1 MTHTPWPA
9 EGARRF
15 GAVNW
20 LGMWTLYLKEVRRFW
35 KVMTQTV
42 AAPVI
47 TTLLYLAIFA
57 LAIGKFRPDVHGVPF
72 VEFLAP
78 GLIMMTMIQNAF
90 ATTSSSLLISKIQGN
105 IVDVLMPP
113 LSPMELNIGIAL
125 AGVTRGLVCGTVT
138 AIAMLPFVN
147 LGLAHLWALLFFA
160 AGASPM
166 LSLFGILGGIW
177 SEKFDHLQAVTN
189 FVILPLTL
197 SVRHLLFGDAASRL
211 RAPDH
216 ALEPRLLP
224 DRRLPLRRHRPC
236 RWRDRGWGG
245 AGHRRQ
251 PRALD
256 RLPHALPHRLPPE
269 GLSGALQSAGIR
281 QKTPIDSP
289 RPLRNTPLLPGLP
302 PFSGGFFYWAKAR
315 PEGHQGDRDDP
326 ERETTTLT
334 ARTPRP

>member
-90 ATTSSSLLISKIQGN
+90 ANTSSSLLISKIQGN

-138 AIAMLPFVN
+138 ALAMLPFVN

-160 AGASPM
+160 AGASLM

-189 FVILPLTL
+189 FVILPLTFL
-197 SVRHLLFGDAASRL
+197 SGTFYSVTQ
-211 RAPDH
+211 
-216 ALEPRLLP
+216 LP
-224 DRRLPLRRHRPC
+224 DFAHKITLWNPVFYLIDGFRYGVTGHADGAIEIGVALVIGVNLVLWVACHMLFRTGYRL
-236 RWRDRGWGG
+236 
-245 AGHRRQ
+245 
-251 PRALD
+251 
-256 RLPHALPHRLPPE
+256 
-269 GLSGALQSAGIR
+269 
-281 QKTPIDSP
+281 
-289 RPLRNTPLLPGLP
+289 
-302 PFSGGFFYWAKAR
+302 KA
-315 PEGHQGDRDDP
+315 
-326 ERETTTLT
+326 
-334 ARTPRP
+334 